1 MSPLGLDD
9 HWWWLLFAAL
19 LGILEI
25 FVPGI
30 FLIWMA
36 AAAAITGL
44 LAAMLPIALPFQ
56 LAIFGLLALAAVY
69 SGRRYYD
76 ANPVDSADPLL
87 NDRTARLIGQ
97 SVTVVTAIENGEGR
111 VKVGDFGLSRDTSDS
126 YYGDA
131 VRWSAPEVLQQQE
144 HTEKSDVWA
153 LGVVI
158 WEIFSMFEILP

>member
-1 MSPLGLDD
+1 MSLGGLEA
-9 HWWWLLFAAL
+9 HWWWLLAAAV

-25 FVPGI
+25 FAPGI

-36 AAAAITGL
+36 AAAAITGV

-111 VKVGDFGLSRDTSDS
+111 VKVGDS
-126 YYGDA
+126 
-131 VRWSAPEVLQQQE
+131 
-144 HTEKSDVWA
+144 VWA
-153 LGVVI
+153 ARGPDAPAGARLTVTGAEGACLRVGPAA
-158 WEIFSMFEILP
+158 SLPPAEGEAASEPA